1 MTWSRSGTV
10 TGTTSNSAVR
20 SASSMAVVISGSAS
34 SSVITPTV
42 CGEALATLNPGSSS
56 AMPAATPATSR
67 AIGPTVSRPDASGQ
81 TPSSEILPQVVFRPV
96 IPQQAA
102 GMRID
107 PPVSV
112 P

>member
-1 MTWSRSGTV
+1 MTSSSPGIL

-20 SASSMAVVISGSAS
+20 RAPSIAAVIRGSAAIAS
-34 SSVITPTV
+34 TPTV
-42 CGEALATLNPGSSS
+42 RGEASAIANPGSSR

-67 AIGPTVSRPDASGQ
+67 AMGPTVSRPRASGQ
-81 TPSSEILPQVVFRPV
+81 TPSVETRPHVVFKPV

-102 GMRID
+102 GIRID